1 MVSLLIL
8 DPILVLSMTEKFLNI
23 PWSALPGRFQ
33 LELLQEWPITVKWP
47 QQQLKFQYKFVFSI
61 SSPLWRRWT
70 WERCSRKEPSN
81 IMAQTNRG
89 RWSSRCRIWE
99 KIRFVLFYF
108 IVSAVQAV
116 SRHQH
121 KQSRDGN
128 KFLGNS
134 RLQVVQKMSF
144 YEMRNIENFKIYPSE
159 THFVHLVN

>member
-1 MVSLLIL
+1 MEGEVVGVES
-8 DPILVLSMTEKFLNI
+8 EK
-23 PWSALPGRFQ
+23 
-33 LELLQEWPITVKWP
+33 
-47 QQQLKFQYKFVFSI
+47 
-61 SSPLWRRWT
+61 
-70 WERCSRKEPSN
+70 
-81 IMAQTNRG
+81 
-89 RWSSRCRIWE
+89 